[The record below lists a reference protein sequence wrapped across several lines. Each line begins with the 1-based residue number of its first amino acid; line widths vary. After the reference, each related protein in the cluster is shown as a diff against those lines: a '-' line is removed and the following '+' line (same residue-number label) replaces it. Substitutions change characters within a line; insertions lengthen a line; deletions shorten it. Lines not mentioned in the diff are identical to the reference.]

1 MHRAGAP
8 AWRLAIFST
17 ASTMWVSCSSAS
29 GSRSVT
35 SRSTS
40 SVLAGRSSLAVAA
53 SGLYVYSSEMDEVG
67 LDFL

>member
-1 MHRAGAP
+1 MR
-8 AWRLAIFST
+8 
-17 ASTMWVSCSSAS
+17 VSCSSAS

-53 SGLYVYSSEMDEVG
+53 SGLYVYSSEMDDVG